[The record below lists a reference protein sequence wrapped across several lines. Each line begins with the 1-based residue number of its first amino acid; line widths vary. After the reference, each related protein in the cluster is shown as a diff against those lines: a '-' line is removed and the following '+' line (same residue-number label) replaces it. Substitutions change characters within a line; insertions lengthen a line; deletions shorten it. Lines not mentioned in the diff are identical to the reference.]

1 MIQIRPKGKAEKI
14 AWEILGEPTNISA
27 KKTPKQRII
36 DARLLREETVRVR

>member
-1 MIQIRPKGKAEKI
+1 MIQIRPQGKAQKI
-14 AWEILGEPTNISA
+14 VWGILGEPANIAA